1 MFSVEFTD
9 DPDEDADNDNCVSL
23 EKLKN
28 ETMRKVQRDEIDDI
42 LDGKSVY
49 SENISHRPVTPVV
62 KVVPL
67 QPPFQSSATPTS
79 LEHRYMM
86 WNSVGIVRAHK
97 SDTENSIEVEFH
109 DASVH
114 HGIHI
119 TNYLNHTMA
128 SLSTTVL
135 ALSGETPR

>member
-1 MFSVEFTD
+1 MEFTND
-9 DPDEDADNDNCVSL
+9 ADEDADNDNCISL

-28 ETMRKVQRDEIDDI
+28 ETMRNVQRDEIDDL
-42 LDGKSVY
+42 LDTKSIY
-49 SENISHRPVTPVV
+49 SDTNNIRRPVTPVV

-67 QPPFQSSATPTS
+67 QPPFQSSATPIN
-79 LEHRYMM
+79 LEHRYMV
-86 WNSVGIVRAHK
+86 WNSIGIVRAHK
-97 SDTENSIEVEFH
+97 NDTENAIEVEFH

-128 SLSTTVL
+128 SLSKSVL